1 MNRLVLA
8 SIAAI
13 LRPPIVFLKWGIQV
27 LYPYTLGHLDLR
39 IARRNEALLLQDVR
53 DSLDF
58 LFSDYDAKVVPS
70 NPNKVNPGF
79 DYAEITIATQ
89 RLRLQI
95 VRCRGELGV
104 MFAPEYASAHW
115 HELSLVLAMCLDPT
129 NVVRT
134 SFSDLWEL
142 SAKIKPHFPCI
153 LEWCQPARFSQM
165 EKMLEGEV
173 YSQDR
178 IEGRVTE
185 TEINRNLYR

>member
-1 MNRLVLA
+1 MIRLVLA

-13 LRPPIVFLKWGIQV
+13 MRPPVVFLRWGIAL

-53 DSLDF
+53 DSLAF
-58 LFSDYDAKVVPS
+58 LFSEYDAKVVPG
-70 NPNKVNPGF
+70 NPNKVKPGF
-79 DYAEITIATQ
+79 DYAEITVATPS
-89 RLRLQI
+89 LRLQI

-104 MFAPEYASAHW
+104 MIAPEFAPTQW

-134 SFSDLWEL
+134 GFSDLWEL

-165 EKMLEGEV
+165 EKVLEGGV
-173 YSQDR
+173 YSRDR
-178 IEGRVTE
+178 IEVRVAE
-185 TEINRNLYR
+185 AEINRNLYR